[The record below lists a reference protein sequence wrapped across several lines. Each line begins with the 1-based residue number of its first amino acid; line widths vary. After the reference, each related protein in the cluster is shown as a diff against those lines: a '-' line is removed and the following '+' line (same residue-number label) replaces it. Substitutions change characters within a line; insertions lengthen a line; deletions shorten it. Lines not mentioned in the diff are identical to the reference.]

1 MFPRKL
7 LEGKQEN
14 LMGWLN
20 HSLDCILFSKTN
32 DMKGKQS
39 LWKSLTMKSEQDL
52 NMQASDKGEVLN
64 EYKVFFPSN
73 KTQVQTAVECEA
85 S

>member
-1 MFPRKL
+1 
-7 LEGKQEN
+7 
-14 LMGWLN
+14 
-20 HSLDCILFSKTN
+20 
-32 DMKGKQS
+32 MKGKQS
-39 LWKSLTMKSEQDL
+39 LWKSLTMKSEHL

>member
-1 MFPRKL
+1 
-7 LEGKQEN
+7 
-14 LMGWLN
+14 
-20 HSLDCILFSKTN
+20 
-32 DMKGKQS
+32 MKGKQS
-39 LWKSLTMKSEQDL
+39 LWKSLTMKSEQDP